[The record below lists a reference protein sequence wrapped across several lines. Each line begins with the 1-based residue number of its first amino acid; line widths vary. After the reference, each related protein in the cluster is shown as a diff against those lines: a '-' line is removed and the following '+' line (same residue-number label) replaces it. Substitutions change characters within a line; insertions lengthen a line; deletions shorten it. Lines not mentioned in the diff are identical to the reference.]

1 MLNIVAGEKHDS
13 PWGQKNLNGCSKSQ
27 YDHAQDASGEEICVM
42 MPTDKM
48 AYTYTVCEL
57 MEKKLWDAKDIVTIH
72 IGLGACKTLLD
83 QEGRL

>member
-1 MLNIVAGEKHDS
+1 
-13 PWGQKNLNGCSKSQ
+13 
-27 YDHAQDASGEEICVM
+27 M

-83 QEGRL
+83 QEGW